1 MYVKLN
7 GFFEIIDDDR
17 MIAKKELNI
26 IGSEFYSTEN
36 TEKEN
41 MIWSPGL
48 IDIAD
53 DIALKYEINI
63 TSKIKSKK

>member
-1 MYVKLN
+1 MYIKFN
-7 GFFEIIDDDR
+7 GFFEIIDDGK

-26 IGSEFYSTEN
+26 IGSEFYSTKN
-36 TEKEN
+36 TEN

-53 DIALKYEINI
+53 DIALKYDINI

>member
-1 MYVKLN
+1 MHIKLN
-7 GFFEIIDDDR
+7 GFFEIIDDGK

-36 TEKEN
+36 TEN

-53 DIALKYEINI
+53 DISLKYDINI

>member
-1 MYVKLN
+1 MYIKFN
-7 GFFEIIDDDR
+7 GFLEIIDNGE
-17 MIAKKELNI
+17 MIAKKKLDI
-26 IGSEFYSTEN
+26 VGSEFYPTEN
-36 TEKEN
+36 TEN

-53 DIALKYEINI
+53 GISLKYDVNI

>member
-7 GFFEIIDDDR
+7 GFFEIIDDGR

-26 IGSEFYSTEN
+26 IGSEFYSTEIA
-36 TEKEN
+36 EN

-53 DIALKYEINI
+53 DISLKYDINI

>member
-1 MYVKLN
+1 MHIKFN
-7 GFFEIIDDDR
+7 GFFEIIDDGK

-36 TEKEN
+36 TEN

-53 DIALKYEINI
+53 DIVLKYDINI
-63 TSKIKSKK
+63 TSKIKSIK

>member
-17 MIAKKELNI
+17 VIAKKELNI
-26 IGSEFYSTEN
+26 IGSEFYSTEIA
-36 TEKEN
+36 EN

-53 DIALKYEINI
+53 DIALKYDINI

>member
-1 MYVKLN
+1 MHIRFN
-7 GFFEIIDDDR
+7 GFFEIIDDGK

-36 TEKEN
+36 TEN

-53 DIALKYEINI
+53 GISLKYDINI

>member
-1 MYVKLN
+1 MYIKLN
-7 GFFEIIDDDR
+7 GFLEIIDNGE
-17 MIAKKELNI
+17 MIAKKKLDI
-26 IGSEFYSTEN
+26 VGSEFYSTKN
-36 TEKEN
+36 TEN

-53 DIALKYEINI
+53 DISLKYDINI

>member
-7 GFFEIIDDDR
+7 GFFEIIDDGR

-26 IGSEFYSTEN
+26 IGSEFYSIKN
-36 TEKEN
+36 TEN

-53 DIALKYEINI
+53 DISLKYDINI

>member
-7 GFFEIIDDDR
+7 GFFEIIDDGR

-26 IGSEFYSTEN
+26 IGSEFYSTKN
-36 TEKEN
+36 TEN

-53 DIALKYEINI
+53 DIALKYDINI

>member
-1 MYVKLN
+1 MRIRFN
-7 GFFEIIDDDR
+7 GFFEIIDAGK

-26 IGSEFYSTEN
+26 MGSEFYSTEN
-36 TEKEN
+36 TEN

-53 DIALKYEINI
+53 DISLKYDINI

>member
-7 GFFEIIDDDR
+7 GFFEIIDDGR

-26 IGSEFYSTEN
+26 IGSEFYSTKN
-36 TEKEN
+36 TEN

-53 DIALKYEINI
+53 DISLKYDINI

>member
-7 GFFEIIDDDR
+7 GFFEIIDDGK

-26 IGSEFYSTEN
+26 IGSEFYSTEIA
-36 TEKEN
+36 EN

-53 DIALKYEINI
+53 DISLKYDINI

>member
-1 MYVKLN
+1 MYIKLN
-7 GFFEIIDDDR
+7 GFFEIIDDGR

-26 IGSEFYSTEN
+26 IGSEFYSTKN
-36 TEKEN
+36 TEN

-53 DIALKYEINI
+53 DISLKYDINI